1 MDHRRHANNRGCAKA
16 GVDAQKQ
23 FENSEDS
30 LFKPQKNLE

>member
-1 MDHRRHANNRGCAKA
+1 MDHRRQVNNRGGLKA

>member
-1 MDHRRHANNRGCAKA
+1 MDHRRQVNNRGGGKA